1 MKKYAALIITLLM
14 TTYLYNDYSNS
25 LKTNPSTISLQ
36 SKITKKLG
44 QTTRESSL
52 GSDNNAPKRLSN
64 ESSKAPI
71 DTKLVKTQK
80 TSQRAKFVPMPSRE
94 EILAHSKK
102 SYQFR
107 MKFNNV
113 VRKTL
118 KDNGLY
124 QEYLEIKKSW
134 EKQTSGAS
142 EELAAKLERSGGDVS
157 DPSFF
162 VNVNKRQKEIFEEHR
177 QELQKVFGSVL
188 FKRYLSAL
196 KSYNE
201 TYADPE
207 GSTKKFKLY
216 PINF

>member
-1 MKKYAALIITLLM
+1 MKYAVLVITVLITVF
-14 TTYLYNDYSNS
+14 LYSNYRNS
-25 LKTNPSTISLQ
+25 LKNNPSPISPQ
-36 SKITKKLG
+36 SKITKKLE

-52 GSDNNAPKRLSN
+52 GSDNNASKSLNN

-71 DTKLVKTQK
+71 DTKLARTKK
-80 TSQRAKFVPMPSRE
+80 TSQRTKFVPMPSRE
-94 EILAHSKK
+94 EILSHSKK

-134 EKQTSGAS
+134 EKQTTGAS
-142 EELAAKLERSGGDVS
+142 EELVAKLERSGGDVS

-162 VNVNKRQKEIFEEHR
+162 VNVNKRQKEIFDEHR
-177 QELQKVFGSVL
+177 QELQKIFGPVL

-201 TYADPE
+201 TNADPE